1 MRSLTDIA
9 KDIRKWY
16 DECEHDLLDPN
27 ELDELCTYLEQA
39 EENERLATLFEEEQH
54 EEYIDPSE
62 YGGCSGHYADENM
75 YMRGD
80 HYEEE

>member
-1 MRSLTDIA
+1 MRDLIDIV
-9 KDIRKWY
+9 KDIREWY
-16 DECEHDLLDPN
+16 DKKEHDLLDPDEFEDLCN
-27 ELDELCTYLEQA
+27 ELEVAAMNEKAACKFDKEQ
-39 EENERLATLFEEEQH
+39 T